1 MLFDFVLERYPQIIA
16 TVVTLILFFILKR
29 FADSLVNRFGQRAHF
44 PKARVQLV
52 KKYIDF
58 LLATLVSVV
67 IVSIW
72 GVKPDQIFL
81 FISSILTVI
90 GVAFF
95 AQWSILSNVTA
106 GIIIFFSF
114 PFKIGDKI
122 RILDKECPIEAEIKE
137 QKEIELKPIPR
148 PKITV
153 YPAELKGTPDVG
165 EHSIDI
171 RSEPFATY
179 DYEPGSIEYNMKV
192 EGSIHMWTS
201 IGRYDTYA

>member
-1 MLFDFVLERYPQIIA
+1 MIFDFVLERYPQIIA

-122 RILDKECPIEAEIKE
+122 RILDKECPIEAEIKD
-137 QKEIELKPIPR
+137 INSFYTLLIS
-148 PKITV
+148 
-153 YPAELKGTPDVG
+153 ASG
-165 EHSIDI
+165 EHISLPNNVLLQKAVVIV
-171 RSEPFATY
+171 EPN
-179 DYEPGSIEYNMKV
+179 EV
-192 EGSIHMWTS
+192 
-201 IGRYDTYA
+201 

>member
-1 MLFDFVLERYPQIIA
+1 MIFDFVLERYPQIIA

-106 GIIIFFSF
+106 GIIIFKDINSF
-114 PFKIGDKI
+114 YTLLISASGE
-122 RILDKECPIEAEIKE
+122 RISLPNNVLL
-137 QKEIELKPIPR
+137 QKAVVI
-148 PKITV
+148 V
-153 YPAELKGTPDVG
+153 
-165 EHSIDI
+165 
-171 RSEPFATY
+171 EPN
-179 DYEPGSIEYNMKV
+179 EV
-192 EGSIHMWTS
+192 
-201 IGRYDTYA
+201 